1 LTKAIRASCRTYE
14 LFEVADL
21 ILQKPERFVVVLRP
35 YPRRDGVVDK
45 IYVAQP
51 DHLPFETEE
60 DAVAHVFQNH
70 LGKFCDTEE
79 VEVEAPKGN
88 FVGVSRCGFTGELL
102 GPPNYHLYPQLLRE
116 HHARKLSRMP
126 YEKFAARVE
135 LVKEPEQ
142 IQAWLDK
149 MKKVTRYKLK
159 EPIEGAPEFFENLD
173 AARQFL
179 LMKKK
184 DAIVRGM
191 ETARYPGKMMEQ
203 FAPGGIRASAEA
215 VLEQQRRFPLDT
227 ANNLRGRLR
236 RMKFNLYKKGS
247 KGVSY
252 VCAVKRSFRTPQT
265 VLAEKAQAL
274 ITFIEQHPLTP
285 LSKLPQ
291 DFLGLPEPPKK
302 VEVKTPKPEAVVQP
316 VVETM
321 PVVETPAPVAAEAA
335 VPVAEAPAA
344 EIPVAEAK
352 PVETV
357 AAAEMKPV
365 EAGAPTPAVAVPEVP
380 VSPYTPEQQ
389 LQLRELLMNLRWLV
403 SEGYVTEYGDG
414 RLYAPPVLV
423 PAKPKAATEG
433 GAAAPTEATE
443 ATEIHAEE
451 IEDTGDDL
459 TAEEEGSASAD
470 EGDMTVLGEPMST
483 APAPETPPAANP

>member
-1 LTKAIRASCRTYE
+1 
-14 LFEVADL
+14 
-21 ILQKPERFVVVLRP
+21 VVVLKP

-45 IYVAQP
+45 VYVAQP

-149 MKKVTRYKLK
+149 MKKATRYKLK
-159 EPIEGAPEFFENLD
+159 EAIEGAPEFFENLD

-179 LMKKK
+179 LAKKK
-184 DAIVRGM
+184 DAIVRAM
-191 ETARYPGKMMEQ
+191 ETARYPGRMMEQ
-203 FAPGGIRASAEA
+203 FAPGGIRASVEA

-285 LSKLPQ
+285 LAKLPQ
-291 DFLGLPEPPKK
+291 NFLGLPEPPRKSE
-302 VEVKTPKPEAVVQP
+302 VRMQNAEVKAPKAEKPPQDAPVEAAAPIAEMAAPDAVAEV
-316 VVETM
+316 
-321 PVVETPAPVAAEAA
+321 APVASVGEAPA
-335 VPVAEAPAA
+335 ADVKPVEAPVAEAGAPAVVAPAA
-344 EIPVAEAK
+344 PEA
-352 PVETV
+352 
-357 AAAEMKPV
+357 
-365 EAGAPTPAVAVPEVP
+365 P

-389 LQLRELLMNLRWLV
+389 LQLRELIMNLRWLV

-414 RLYAPPVLV
+414 RLYAPPVLL
-423 PAKPKAATEG
+423 PPKPKAAAEG
-433 GAAAPTEATE
+433 GAAAPSEGTETA
-443 ATEIHAEE
+443 EIHAEE

-459 TAEEEGSASAD
+459 APEEEGSASAD
-470 EGDMTVLGEPMST
+470 EGDMTVLGEPVSA
-483 APAPETPPAANP
+483 APPPEAPPAASTEPASHE